1 MFYDNWC
8 ALSTRTVGKKNW
20 CLRVEH
26 VDMGPISVLS
36 GLECYTDI
44 QQLFGVMFVKKTT
57 IGTSVSAYAQVLTE

>member
-8 ALSTRTVGKKNW
+8 ALSTRTGESNW

-36 GLECYTDI
+36 GLECY
-44 QQLFGVMFVKKTT
+44 
-57 IGTSVSAYAQVLTE
+57 